1 MQVTVDIPDEFADRA
16 AARGMGV
23 EAYLRGL
30 IEADQSLAGD
40 GLRRLGP
47 GPYTPQEAGRWIRAI
62 RAENRLDGVTIRELI
77 DEGRKY

>member
-1 MQVTVDIPDEFADRA
+1 MQVTLSIPDEL
-16 AARGMGV
+16 AARATARGRSV

-30 IEADQSLAGD
+30 IEADQSSAGN
-40 GLRRLGP
+40 GLRSIGP
-47 GPYTPQEAGRWIRAI
+47 GPYTPEEAGRWIRAM